1 MNETKFFEVM
11 GLQPQKITD
20 TQYLEMIANIGKHGY
35 PINEFVNFRSVTS
48 IYELRSSILKY
59 IMGCCKW
66 FDEDEN
72 EWKVDKEVIE
82 IVTKILK
89 GNK

>member
-11 GLQPQKITD
+11 GLQPQEITD
-20 TQYLEMIANIGKHGY
+20 TQYLELIVGVGKHGY
-35 PINEFVNFRSVTS
+35 PIDEFVSFKSATS
-48 IYELRSSILKY
+48 IYKLRSAILKY
-59 IMGCCKW
+59 IVDCCKW

-72 EWKVDKEVIE
+72 KWKVDKNIIK

-89 GNK
+89 RK